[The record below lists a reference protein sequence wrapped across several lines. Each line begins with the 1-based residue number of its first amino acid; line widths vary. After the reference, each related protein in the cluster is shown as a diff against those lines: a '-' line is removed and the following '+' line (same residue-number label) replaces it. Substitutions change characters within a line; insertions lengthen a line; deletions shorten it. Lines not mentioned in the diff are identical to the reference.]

1 MLREGDDDPERR
13 LEVVD
18 VDVEGRVLALPE
30 DVVVFGEALLEGGA
44 VDAAVQHLLL
54 AHFAV
59 GRRVAVAYVHLEFAI
74 RMKQGLR
81 RPLEE

>member
-44 VDAAVQHLLL
+44 VDAAVKHLLL

-59 GRRVAVAYVHLEFAI
+59 GRRVAVAYVHLEFACG
-74 RMKQGLR
+74 KKSN
-81 RPLEE
+81 